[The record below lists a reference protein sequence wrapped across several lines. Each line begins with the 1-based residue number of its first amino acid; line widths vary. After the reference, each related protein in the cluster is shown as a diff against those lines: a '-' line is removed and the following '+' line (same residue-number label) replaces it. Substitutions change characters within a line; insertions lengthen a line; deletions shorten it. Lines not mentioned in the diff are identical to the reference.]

1 MSHTALVTDS
11 TCNLY
16 PELARQQCI
25 HVVPLYILWDE
36 ESYKDGI
43 DLKEPELFR
52 RLAAGA
58 NHLPKTS
65 QASPQD
71 FVEAFRRAREAENAD
86 AVVCAVI
93 SSDLS
98 GTYASAIQARDVVDF
113 PVHVVDTR
121 QASWALG
128 YAMLSA
134 AAARDAG
141 AGPEDIVEVIQ
152 KTAAH
157 SHVLFTIESLDY
169 LYYGGRIGNASRLLG
184 SALNIKPV
192 LELKDGIVS
201 PVDKV
206 RTRKRAVAT
215 LLRTA
220 ASYAAGHPVCRL
232 AVIHGDVE
240 DEAKLLLDEAV
251 ACFIPRETYL
261 SYATAVLGVHIG
273 PGTLGIVIEWSGS
286 KSGTVG

>member
-1 MSHTALVTDS
+1 MAHTALVTDS

-16 PELARQQCI
+16 PELAAEKHI

-36 ESYKDGI
+36 RSYKDGI

-52 RLAAGA
+52 RLGRA

-71 FVEAFRRAREAENAD
+71 FVEAFQLAREADRAD

-98 GTYASAIQARDVVDF
+98 GTYASAVQAREAVDF
-113 PVHVVDTR
+113 PVYVVDTR
-121 QASWALG
+121 QVSWALG

-134 AAARDAG
+134 AAARDIG
-141 AGPEDIVEVIQ
+141 AGPGDIVEAIQ
-152 KTAAH
+152 RTAAH
-157 SHVLFTIESLDY
+157 SRVLFTIESLDY

-192 LELKDGIVS
+192 LEL
-201 PVDKV
+201 
-206 RTRKRAVAT
+206 AT
-215 LLRTA
+215 LLKVA
-220 ASYAAGHPVCRL
+220 ARHAAGHPICRL

-240 DEAKLLLDEAV
+240 DEAKTLLDEAV
-251 ACFIPRETYL
+251 TCFHPRETYL
-261 SYATAVLGVHIG
+261 SYATAALGVHVG
-273 PGTLGIVIEWSGS
+273 PGTLGIVVEWSG
-286 KSGTVG
+286 

>member
-16 PELARQQCI
+16 PELAKQHHIQ
-25 HVVPLYILWDE
+25 VVPLYILWDE
-36 ESYKDGI
+36 ESYRDGL

-52 RLAAGA
+52 RLAASA

-98 GTYASAIQARDVVDF
+98 GTYASAIQARDAVDF

-141 AGPEDIVEVIQ
+141 AGPEDIVDAIRR
-152 KTAAH
+152 TAAH
-157 SHVLFTIESLDY
+157 SHVLFTIENLDY

-184 SALNIKPV
+184 SALSIKPV
-192 LELKDGIVS
+192 LELKDGVVF

-220 ASYAAGHPVCRL
+220 ASYAAGRPVCRL

-251 ACFIPRETYL
+251 GCFNPPETYL
-261 SYATAVLGVHIG
+261 SYATAVLGVHVG
-273 PGTLGIVIEWSGS
+273 PGTLGIVIEWSANERGS
-286 KSGTVG
+286 VG

>member
-1 MSHTALVTDS
+1 MPRTALVTDS

-16 PELARQQCI
+16 PELAAENHI
-25 HVVPLYILWDE
+25 HVVPLYIIWDDR
-36 ESYKDGI
+36 SYRDGI

-52 RLAAGA
+52 RLART

-71 FVEAFRRAREAENAD
+71 FVEAFQQAREADQAD
-86 AVVCAVI
+86 EVVCAVI

-98 GTYASAIQARDVVDF
+98 GTYASAVQARETVGF
-113 PVHVVDTR
+113 PVHVIDTR
-121 QASWALG
+121 QVSWSLG
-128 YAMLSA
+128 YTVLSA

-141 AGPEDIVEVIQ
+141 AGPGEIVEAVQ
-152 KTAAH
+152 RTAAH
-157 SHVLFTIESLDY
+157 SCVLFTIESLDY

-192 LELKDGIVS
+192 LEIKDGVVF

-206 RTRKRAVAT
+206 RTRGRAVAT
-215 LLRTA
+215 LLKA
-220 ASYAAGHPVCRL
+220 AAKHAAGYPICRL

-240 DEAKLLLDEAV
+240 EEAKELLDEA
-251 ACFIPRETYL
+251 AARFHPRETYL
-261 SYATAVLGVHIG
+261 SYATAVLGVHVG
-273 PGTLGIVIEWSGS
+273 PGTLGIVVEWSAQ
-286 KSGTVG
+286 

>member
-1 MSHTALVTDS
+1 MAHTALVTDS

-16 PELARQQCI
+16 PELAAEKHI
-25 HVVPLYILWDE
+25 HVVPLYILWGDA
-36 ESYKDGI
+36 SYKDGI

-52 RLAAGA
+52 RLAAT

-71 FVEAFRRAREAENAD
+71 FVETFRHVRETEQAD

-98 GTYASAIQARDVVDF
+98 GTYASAVQARDTVDF
-113 PVHVVDTR
+113 PVYVVDTR

-141 AGPEDIVEVIQ
+141 AGPEDIVEAVRR
-152 KTAAH
+152 TAAH

-192 LELKDGIVS
+192 LELRDGIVS

-206 RTRKRAVAT
+206 RTRKRAVANM
-215 LLRTA
+215 LQA
-220 ASYAAGHPVCRL
+220 AADCAAGHPICRL

-240 DEAKLLLDEAV
+240 DEAKALLDEA
-251 ACFIPRETYL
+251 AARFNPQETYL

-273 PGTLGIVIEWSGS
+273 PGTLGIVIEWLA
-286 KSGTVG
+286 